1 MDIYTDITNTGN
13 LVISFKENYINPINK
28 EINLIE
34 STRKINKEQIE
45 FLLEFN
51 IDIKAHTTEAL
62 KLDRKKIIGKNI
74 YKALLNKANKQI
86 NFYDIEK
93 ILNSNKRYFIIGTLE
108 DIIVLKIN
116 NDTFISNN
124 DNNILKNPMGIS
136 GNIKIGNK
144 KIDVI
149 YLNDKVENS
158 CLLLS
163 TIKDYDNTYKI
174 TFFNND
180 NNNRIQK
187 FS

>member
-1 MDIYTDITNTGN
+1 M
-13 LVISFKENYINPINK
+13 
-28 EINLIE
+28 
-34 STRKINKEQIE
+34 
-45 FLLEFN
+45 
-51 IDIKAHTTEAL
+51 
-62 KLDRKKIIGKNI
+62 
-74 YKALLNKANKQI
+74 NKANKQI

-116 NDTFISNN
+116 TDIFINNN
-124 DNNILKNPMGIS
+124 DNDILKNPMGVS

-174 TFFNND
+174 TF
-180 NNNRIQK
+180 
-187 FS
+187 

>member
-1 MDIYTDITNTGN
+1 MD
-13 LVISFKENYINPINK
+13 
-28 EINLIE
+28 
-34 STRKINKEQIE
+34 
-45 FLLEFN
+45 
-51 IDIKAHTTEAL
+51 
-62 KLDRKKIIGKNI
+62 
-74 YKALLNKANKQI
+74 KANKQI

-124 DNNILKNPMGIS
+124 DNDILKNPMGIS

-174 TFFNND
+174 TFF
-180 NNNRIQK
+180 
-187 FS
+187 

>member
-1 MDIYTDITNTGN
+1 MHIHTDITNTGN
-13 LVISFKENYINPINK
+13 LVISFKENFINPINK
-28 EINLIE
+28 EIHLIG
-34 STRKINKEQIE
+34 STCKISKEQIE
-45 FLLEFN
+45 FLLKFN

-62 KLDRKKIIGKNI
+62 KLDRKKIIGNNI
-74 YKALLNKANKQI
+74 YEALLDKANKQI

-93 ILNSNKRYFIIGTLE
+93 VLNKNKRYFIIGTLE

-116 NDTFISNN
+116 SDTFINNN
-124 DNNILKNPMGIS
+124 DNDILKNPMGVS

-174 TFFNND
+174 TF
-180 NNNRIQK
+180 
-187 FS
+187 